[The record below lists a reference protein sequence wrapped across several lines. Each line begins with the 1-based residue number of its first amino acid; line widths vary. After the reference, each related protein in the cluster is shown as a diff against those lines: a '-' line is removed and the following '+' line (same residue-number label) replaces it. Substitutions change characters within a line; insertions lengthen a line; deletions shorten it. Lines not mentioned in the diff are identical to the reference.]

1 MYFGTYLGGKMEE
14 KIPYYLTRIDD
25 KEYVHSIDMMYL
37 EGFGAYPDFKPLC
50 NKYHITFE
58 SGPSNRKN
66 KYISIF
72 EYFNFDIVGLDLC
85 EFIGYGQN
93 QTYFDENSETWVS
106 KDRKLVNAPYWVLRF
121 NPNKICTKPYFQDFK
136 KIIVDWSKE
145 NPNLLFLKK
154 FDYAVDIDI
163 PIHLLS
169 ITTRKTSGRV
179 GTTLY
184 FGKAGRHGYL
194 KIYDK
199 TKELKEQQ
207 HIDISGVHTRLEYTF
222 IAKNDFSFDDISY
235 IDITATNDVKL
246 DDTDRFL
253 LREFVKEREINPD
266 FELSKHVG
274 RKTWAKLKNFIS
286 SRVYIPNAELL
297 TNLVYDYCEMFRC
310 NITGEVEYETDIDD
324 LIKSFGG

>member
-1 MYFGTYLGGKMEE
+1 MYCSTFWGEKMEE

-25 KEYVHSIDMMYL
+25 KNYVHSIDMIYL
-37 EGFGAYPDFKPLC
+37 EGFGQHPDFRDLC
-50 NKYHITFE
+50 SKHHISFD

-66 KYISIF
+66 KYISIYA
-72 EYFNFDIVGLDLC
+72 YFNFDIVALDIC

-93 QTYFDENSETWVS
+93 QTYYDESNENWVS
-106 KDRKLVNAPYWVLRF
+106 KKPKIENAPYWVLRF
-121 NPNKICTKPYFQDFK
+121 NPNKICTKPYFEDFK

-145 NPNLLFLKK
+145 NPNLLFFKK
-154 FDYAVDIDI
+154 FDYAIDVDL

-169 ITTRKTSGRV
+169 VSTRKTSGRV

-207 HIDISGVHTRLEYTF
+207 HISIEGTHTRLEYTF

-235 IDITATNDVKL
+235 LDVSTADSTEL
-246 DDTDRFL
+246 TDTEKFV
-253 LREFVKEREINPD
+253 LRTYVKERESNLD
-266 FELSKHVG
+266 FDLSKHVG
-274 RKTWAKLKNFIS
+274 RKTWEKLKNFIAS
-286 SRVYIPNAELL
+286 KITIPNGELL
-297 TNLVYDYCEMFRC
+297 TKLVYDYCDMFHC
-310 NITGEVEYETDIDD
+310 AITGELEYETDIDD
-324 LIKSFGG
+324 LIKGIGG